1 MTNDC
6 EDVYGEF
13 TSLYVLGD
21 LDTAAEAA
29 GRAMIGRPAEYSIER
44 DEFAEACAGGLN
56 ELELVAHFGGRLNSV
71 QQVRRLKQKWGVQGV
86 AERAR
91 QAMPD
96 LETLR
101 EWWLQRPLLTTSKV
115 AQHAGVSVR
124 ALRFHFHRIGFS
136 PHQLVAP
143 TCGPPYRT
151 TDRRNALG

>member
-29 GRAMIGRPAEYSIER
+29 GRAMIGRPAEYSVER

-91 QAMPD
+91 QAMP
-96 LETLR
+96 TWR
-101 EWWLQRPLLTTSKV
+101 RCAT
-115 AQHAGVSVR
+115 GGCSVR
-124 ALRFHFHRIGFS
+124 CLLRARWLS
-136 PHQLVAP
+136 TQV
-143 TCGPPYRT
+143 
-151 TDRRNALG
+151 